1 VGPVF
6 SYFDLLLLICLG
18 NLGIRIPFFAVS
30 ERAVSERRHGV
41 AQVPPYQALKEA
53 PTEIRRAATLA
64 LVCSSVSRA
73 IAILT
78 STIIIATLPTWFPGL
93 LAFQPLPI
101 ALVVLT
107 VGCAIVGGKGSRIR
121 ERIASRD
128 FEKARSASL
137 SAAIL
142 GFVIAGAVPGI
153 LYFYLY
159 MRVGN
164 VMIKRRPDDP
174 KTIYLLPHP
183 SEGIFLGRYIG
194 WAAAY
199 LLILYIRY
207 TQLPTGLRGISDWL
221 SPVLG
226 VHFNTLIVAVYLIFT
241 NPLTYPPVFQLWIT
255 AGLLGGIIAGG
266 KVGRGFM
273 VGLAVFLSTL
283 GAMGLAALSIFRGV
297 TSGGF
302 PNIPPPPPGFSLIA
316 AATGPVA
323 TDLLPL
329 FLQASSPTDPA
340 FIQSV
345 ALTLARNAGLIFAI
359 VTISG
364 RAASLI
370 WLGGIDLAK
379 YVFVLI
385 HGKPGLKENR
395 NIVDRPVLKT
405 AVILLMLLPI
415 FAIPHIST
423 TSPPFQ
429 APIPG
434 PYEQRLDVTLSMLGA
449 PNMSLQLTNLDLSSK
464 GLVEDN
470 NYAGA
475 NVAAFIVNNN
485 DSQAFGNGQQSQML
499 QIISQPALVTFYSG
513 DPKTT
518 AAESAAVEAQFSQAL
533 GVPFTTIFSLPMGG
547 QGTATIYAPNP
558 ELSNY
563 DALTKLMALLPSQ
576 SFSNL
581 INRANIQ
588 NMKYFAA
595 IGVVPI
601 TVNGVQITGFSF
613 DMNVQF
619 PRQYFKGGVHQLDLK
634 TLLGFQNNILG
645 DPAANA
651 SIVSMSFQPGTVL
664 YSPLFPNP
672 VYNNA
677 TSTYYLN
684 VTSSS
689 QPDFVANFNYPFAPD
704 IVIQKTSTPASGP
717 VGTTHIVV
725 VTIQNLDNVTVT
737 SLNANDPQTSSN
749 YAQTLQLS
757 PNGAQAIQAAILTP
771 GNSVTLS
778 YTVTTV
784 SSGVYVLSPAIAS
797 LLWTAPNGTK
807 ITYTIST
814 DPTEITSLAGPITQF
829 TRTFTDFQPYSYLL
843 LIPLLLT
850 PVIETYRLV
859 KRRARRKK
867 EKEMQSFYAAPPP
880 PPQQNLPKAPDTGTG
895 SNPNNPPP
903 S

>member
-1 VGPVF
+1 
-6 SYFDLLLLICLG
+6 
-18 NLGIRIPFFAVS
+18 
-30 ERAVSERRHGV
+30 V

-53 PTEIRRAATLA
+53 PTEIRQAATVA

-73 IAILT
+73 IGILT
-78 STIIIATLPTWFPGL
+78 STIIIATLPTWVPGL
-93 LAFQPLPI
+93 LAFQPIPI
-101 ALVVLT
+101 LLVVLT
-107 VGCAIVGGKGSRIR
+107 VGAAIVGGKGSRIR

-128 FEKARSASL
+128 YEKARSASL

-142 GFVIAGAVPGI
+142 GFIIAGVVPGA

-164 VMIKRRPDDP
+164 VMVKRRPDDP
-174 KTIYLLPHP
+174 PTIYLLPHP
-183 SEGIFLGRYIG
+183 SEGLFLGRYIG

-199 LLILYIRY
+199 LLVLYIGY

-241 NPLTYPPVFQLWIT
+241 NPLTYPPVFSLWVT
-255 AGLLGGIIAGG
+255 AGLMGGIIAGG

-283 GAMGLAALSIFRGV
+283 GAMGLAVLSIFRGV

-302 PNIPPPPPGFSLIA
+302 PNVPPPPPGFSLIA

-340 FIQSV
+340 FIQSMI
-345 ALTLARNAGLIFAI
+345 LTLARNAGLIFAV

-370 WLGGIDLAK
+370 WLGGIDIAK

-395 NIVDRPVLKT
+395 NVVDRPVLKT

-415 FAIPHIST
+415 FAIPHISI

-429 APIPG
+429 APVPG
-434 PYEQRLDVTLSMLGA
+434 PYEQRLDVALGMLGA

-464 GLVEDN
+464 GLVQDN

-485 DSQAFGNGQQSQML
+485 DSQALGNGQQSQML

-518 AAESAAVEAQFSQAL
+518 AEESAAVEAQFSQAL
-533 GVPFTTIFSLPMGG
+533 GVPFTTIFSIPMGG

-576 SFSNL
+576 SFSGL
-581 INRANIQ
+581 INPANIQ

-619 PRQYFKGGVHQLDLK
+619 PRQYYKGGVHQLDLK
-634 TLLGFQNNILG
+634 TLLGFQNNIVG
-645 DPAANA
+645 DPVANA
-651 SIVSMSFQPGTVL
+651 SLVSMSFQPGTIL

-672 VYNNA
+672 FYNNA

-689 QPDFVANFNYPFAPD
+689 RPDFVANFNYPFAPD

-725 VTIQNLDNVTVT
+725 VTVQNLDNVTVT
-737 SLNANDPQTSSN
+737 SLNAIDAQTSSN
-749 YAQTLQLS
+749 YAQTLQIS
-757 PNGAQAIQAAILTP
+757 PNGPQAMQAAILTP
-771 GNSVTLS
+771 SNSATLS

-784 SSGVYVLSPAIAS
+784 SSGVYVLSPAIVNF
-797 LLWTAPNGTK
+797 LWTAPNGTK
-807 ITYTIST
+807 ITYTITT
-814 DPTEITSLAGPITQF
+814 DPTEITSLAGPLTQF

-850 PVIETYRLV
+850 PVIETYRLF

-903 S
+903 P

>member
-1 VGPVF
+1 
-6 SYFDLLLLICLG
+6 
-18 NLGIRIPFFAVS
+18 
-30 ERAVSERRHGV
+30 V

-53 PTEIRRAATLA
+53 PKEIRQAAAVA

-73 IAILT
+73 IGILT
-78 STIIIATLPTWFPGL
+78 STIIIATLPTWVPGL
-93 LAFQPLPI
+93 LALQPIPI
-101 ALVVLT
+101 LLVVLT
-107 VGCAIVGGKGSRIR
+107 VGATIVGGKGSRIR
-121 ERIASRD
+121 ERVASRD
-128 FEKARSASL
+128 YEKARSASL

-142 GFVIAGAVPGI
+142 GFIIAGGVPGV
-153 LYFYLY
+153 LYLYLY

-164 VMIKRRPDDP
+164 VMVKRRPDDP
-174 KTIYLLPHP
+174 PTIYLLPHP
-183 SEGIFLGRYIG
+183 SEGLFLGRYIG

-199 LLILYIRY
+199 LLILYIGY

-241 NPLTYPPVFQLWIT
+241 NPLTYPPVFSLWVT

-283 GAMGLAALSIFRGV
+283 GAMGLAAFSIFRGV

-323 TDLLPL
+323 SDILPL
-329 FLQASSPTDPA
+329 FLQASRPTDPA

-370 WLGGIDLAK
+370 WLGSIDLAK
-379 YVFVLI
+379 YVIVLI

-395 NIVDRPVLKT
+395 NVVDRPVLKT
-405 AVILLMLLPI
+405 VVILLMLLPL

-429 APIPG
+429 APVPG
-434 PYEQRLDVTLSMLGA
+434 PYQQRLDVALGMLGA

-464 GLVEDN
+464 GLVQDN

-485 DSQAFGNGQQSQML
+485 DSQALGNGQQSKIL
-499 QIISQPALVTFYSG
+499 QIISQPALVTFYTG

-518 AAESAAVEAQFSQAL
+518 AAESVAVEAQFSQAL

-563 DALTKLMALLPSQ
+563 DALTKLTALLPSQ

-581 INRANIQ
+581 INPTSIQ
-588 NMKYFAA
+588 NRKYFAA

-601 TVNGVQITGFSF
+601 TVNGVQLTGFSF

-634 TLLGFQNNILG
+634 TLLGFQNNIVG

-651 SIVSMSFQPGTVL
+651 SLVSMSFQPGTIL
-664 YSPLFPNP
+664 YNP
-672 VYNNA
+672 PSLNPYYNA
-677 TSTYYLN
+677 TTSTYYLV

-689 QPDFVANFNYPFAPD
+689 RPDFVANFTYPFAPD

-725 VTIQNLDNVTVT
+725 VTIQNLDNVTVMN
-737 SLNANDPQTSSN
+737 LNATDAQTSSS

-757 PNGAQAIQAAILTP
+757 PNGLQAMQAAILIP
-771 GNSVTLS
+771 GNSATLS

-784 SSGVYVLSPAIAS
+784 SSGVYVLSPATVKF
-797 LLWTAPNGTK
+797 LWTAPNGTK
-807 ITYTIST
+807 ITYTITT
-814 DPTEITSLAGPITQF
+814 DPTEITSLAGPLTQF

-867 EKEMQSFYAAPPP
+867 EKEMQSFYSTPPAPPQLSVKP
-880 PPQQNLPKAPDTGTG
+880 PDSSTG
-895 SNPNNPPP
+895 SNTGNPPQ

>member
-1 VGPVF
+1 M
-6 SYFDLLLLICLG
+6 
-18 NLGIRIPFFAVS
+18 
-30 ERAVSERRHGV
+30 

-53 PTEIRRAATLA
+53 PTEIRRAATVA
-64 LVCSSVSRA
+64 LVCSSVTRA
-73 IAILT
+73 IGILM

-93 LAFQPLPI
+93 LAYQPLPI

-121 ERIASRD
+121 ERIASMD

-142 GFVIAGAVPGI
+142 GFIIAGVVPGV

-159 MRVGN
+159 TCVGN
-164 VMIKRRPDDP
+164 VMVKRRPDDP

-183 SEGIFLGRYIG
+183 SEGVFLGRYIG

-199 LLILYIRY
+199 LLILYVGY
-207 TQLPTGLRGISDWL
+207 TQLPTGLRGVSDWL

-241 NPLTYPPVFQLWIT
+241 NPLTYPPVFMLWVT

-302 PNIPPPPPGFSLIA
+302 PSIPPPPPGFSLIA

-329 FLQASSPTDPA
+329 FLQASRPTDPA

-345 ALTLARNAGLIFAI
+345 VLTLARNAGLIFAI

-370 WLGGIDLAK
+370 WLGSIDLAK
-379 YVFVLI
+379 YVIVLI
-385 HGKPGLKENR
+385 HGKPGLKQNR
-395 NIVDRPVLKT
+395 NVVDRPVLKT
-405 AVILLMLLPI
+405 AAILLMLLPI
-415 FAIPHIST
+415 FAIPHFSIA
-423 TSPPFQ
+423 SPPFQ
-429 APIPG
+429 APVPG
-434 PYEQRLDVTLSMLGA
+434 PYAQRLDVALGMLGA

-464 GLVEDN
+464 GLVQDN
-470 NYAGA
+470 SYAGA

-499 QIISQPALVTFYSG
+499 QIISQPALVTLYSG
-513 DPKTT
+513 DPKAT
-518 AAESAAVEAQFSQAL
+518 AAESAAVEGQFSQAL
-533 GVPFTTIFSLPMGG
+533 GVPFTTIFSLPVGE
-547 QGTATIYAPNP
+547 GTATIYAPNP
-558 ELSNY
+558 ELSNH
-563 DALTKLMALLPSQ
+563 DALIRLMALLPSQ
-576 SFSNL
+576 SFSSLVNP
-581 INRANIQ
+581 ANIQ
-588 NMKYFAA
+588 NAKYFAA
-595 IGVVPI
+595 IGIVPMTI
-601 TVNGVQITGFSF
+601 NGVKITGFSF
-613 DMNVQF
+613 DMNAQF

-634 TLLGFQNNILG
+634 TLLSFQNNIVG
-645 DPAANA
+645 DPAANV
-651 SIVSMSFQPGTVL
+651 SLVSMSFQPGTIL
-664 YSPLFPNP
+664 KSPLGPNP
-672 VYNNA
+672 AYINA

-689 QPDFVANFNYPFAPD
+689 QPDFLANFNYPFAPD
-704 IVIQKTSTPASGP
+704 ILIHKTSTPDSGP

-737 SLNANDPQTSSN
+737 GVNVNDAQTSPN
-749 YAQTLQLS
+749 YAQTLQIS
-757 PNGAQAIQAAILTP
+757 PGGAQALQAAILAP
-771 GNSVTLS
+771 GNSLTLS

-784 SSGVYVLSPAIAS
+784 SSGVYVLSPAS
-797 LLWTAPNGTK
+797 VNFLWTAPNSTK
-807 ITYTIST
+807 ISYTVTT

-829 TRTFTDFQPYSYLL
+829 TRTLTDFQPYSYLL
-843 LIPLLLT
+843 LVPLLLT

-859 KRRARRKK
+859 RRRAQRKK

-880 PPQQNLPKAPDTGTG
+880 PPPQQSLPKPPDPSTG
-895 SNPNNPPP
+895 SARNNSSP
-903 S
+903 SS

>member
-1 VGPVF
+1 M
-6 SYFDLLLLICLG
+6 
-18 NLGIRIPFFAVS
+18 GIRIPFFAVS

-53 PTEIRRAATLA
+53 PTEIRRAVTVA
-64 LVCSSVSRA
+64 LICSSVSRA
-73 IAILT
+73 IGVLT

-101 ALVVLT
+101 LLVVLT

-128 FEKARSASL
+128 YEKARSASL

-142 GFVIAGAVPGI
+142 GFIIAGVVPGV

-164 VMIKRRPDDP
+164 VMVKRRPDDP
-174 KTIYLLPHP
+174 RTIYLLPHP
-183 SEGIFLGRYIG
+183 SEGLFLGRYIG

-199 LLILYIRY
+199 LLVLYIGY

-241 NPLTYPPVFQLWIT
+241 NPLTYPPVFSLWVT

-297 TSGGF
+297 TSGGSS
-302 PNIPPPPPGFSLIA
+302 NIPFPPPPGFSLIA

-323 TDLLPL
+323 SDILPL

-345 ALTLARNAGLIFAI
+345 ALTLARNAGLIFTI

-370 WLGGIDLAK
+370 WLGGIDLAR

-395 NIVDRPVLKT
+395 NVVDRPVLKT

-423 TSPPFQ
+423 SSPPFQ
-429 APIPG
+429 APVPG
-434 PYEQRLDVTLSMLGA
+434 PYEQRLDVALGMLGA

-464 GLVEDN
+464 GLVQDN

-485 DSQAFGNGQQSQML
+485 DSQALGNGQQSQML

-581 INRANIQ
+581 ITPANIQ

-634 TLLGFQNNILG
+634 TLLGFQNNIVG

-651 SIVSMSFQPGTVL
+651 SLVSMSFQPGTIL

-672 VYNNA
+672 AYDNA

-737 SLNANDPQTSSN
+737 NLNATDAQTSSN

-757 PNGAQAIQAAILTP
+757 PNGPQAMQAAILTQ
-771 GNSVTLS
+771 GNSATLS

-784 SSGVYVLSPAIAS
+784 SSGVYVLSPAIANF
-797 LLWTAPNGTK
+797 LWMAPNGTK
-807 ITYTIST
+807 ITYTIT
-814 DPTEITSLAGPITQF
+814 TEPATITSLAGPLTQF

-850 PVIETYRLV
+850 PVIETYRLI
-859 KRRARRKK
+859 KRHSRRKK
-867 EKEMQSFYAAPPP
+867 EKAMQSFYSTPPP
-880 PPQQNLPKAPDTGTG
+880 PAQQNLPQT
-895 SNPNNPPP
+895 PNSSGGPATTN
-903 S
+903 SSSS

>member
-1 VGPVF
+1 
-6 SYFDLLLLICLG
+6 
-18 NLGIRIPFFAVS
+18 
-30 ERAVSERRHGV
+30 V

-53 PTEIRRAATLA
+53 PKEIRQAATVA
-64 LVCSSVSRA
+64 LVCSAVSRA
-73 IAILT
+73 LGILT

-93 LAFQPLPI
+93 LAHQPIPI
-101 ALVVLT
+101 ALVIVT
-107 VGCAIVGGKGSRIR
+107 IGCAIVGAKGSRIR
-121 ERIASRD
+121 ERVAARD
-128 FEKARSASL
+128 FEKARSESL
-137 SAAIL
+137 STAIL
-142 GFVIAGAVPGI
+142 GFIIAGVIPGI
-153 LYFYLY
+153 LYLFLY

-164 VMIKRRPDDP
+164 VMVKRRPDDP
-174 KTIYLLPHP
+174 KTVYLLPHP
-183 SEGIFLGRYIG
+183 SEGLFLGRYIG

-199 LLILYIRY
+199 LLVLFVGY

-241 NPLTYPPVFQLWIT
+241 NPLTYPPVLTLWIT

-370 WLGGIDLAK
+370 WLGSIDLAK
-379 YVFVLI
+379 YVIVLI
-385 HGKPGLKENR
+385 HGKPGLKESR
-395 NIVDRPVLKT
+395 NVVDRPVLKT

-415 FAIPHIST
+415 FAIPHFST

-429 APIPG
+429 AAVPG
-434 PYEQRLDVTLSMLGA
+434 PYEQRLDIALGMLGA

-464 GLVEDN
+464 GLVQDN

-485 DSQAFGNGQQSQML
+485 DSQALGNGQQSQML

-547 QGTATIYAPNP
+547 SQTATIYAPNP
-558 ELSNY
+558 ELSNH
-563 DALTKLMALLPSQ
+563 DTLTKLVALLPGQ
-576 SFSNL
+576 SFSSLVNP
-581 INRANIQ
+581 ANMQ
-588 NMKYFAA
+588 NVKYFAA
-595 IGVVPI
+595 IGIVPT
-601 TVNGVQITGFSF
+601 TVNGVKITGFSF

-619 PRQYFKGGVHQLDLK
+619 PRQYYKGGTHQLDLK
-634 TLLGFQNNILG
+634 TLLGFQGNIIG
-645 DPAANA
+645 DPAAN
-651 SIVSMSFQPGTVL
+651 VSAITMSFQHGTIL
-664 YSPLFPNP
+664 YSPLCCNP
-672 VYNNA
+672 LYNNA

-684 VTSSS
+684 VTSTSR
-689 QPDFVANFNYPFAPD
+689 PDFVANFNYPFAPD
-704 IVIQKTSTPASGP
+704 IVIQKTSSPDSGP

-737 SLNANDPQTSSN
+737 GLNVSDTQTSSN
-749 YAQTLQLS
+749 YAQTLQIS
-757 PNGAQAIQAAILTP
+757 PSGAQALQAAILTP
-771 GNSVTLS
+771 GNSLTLS

-784 SSGVYVLSPAIAS
+784 SSGVYVLSPAIVNF
-797 LLWTAPNGTK
+797 LWTAPNNTK
-807 ITYTIST
+807 ITYTIAT

-843 LIPLLLT
+843 LIPLILT
-850 PVIETYRLV
+850 PVVETYRLV
-859 KRRARRKK
+859 RRRAQRKK
-867 EKEMQSFYAAPPP
+867 EKEMQSFYAAPS
-880 PPQQNLPKAPDTGTG
+880 PPQQSIAKPPDPGNG
-895 SNPNNPPP
+895 STSNNP
-903 S
+903 SSS

>member
-1 VGPVF
+1 M
-6 SYFDLLLLICLG
+6 
-18 NLGIRIPFFAVS
+18 
-30 ERAVSERRHGV
+30 

-53 PTEIRRAATLA
+53 PTEIRRAATVA

-73 IAILT
+73 IGILT
-78 STIIIATLPTWFPGL
+78 SSIIIATLPTWFPGL
-93 LAFQPLPI
+93 LAYQPLPI
-101 ALVVLT
+101 ALIVLT
-107 VGCAIVGGKGSRIR
+107 IGSAIVGGKGSRIR

-142 GFVIAGAVPGI
+142 GFIIAGGVPGV
-153 LYFYLY
+153 LYLY
-159 MRVGN
+159 LYTRVGN
-164 VMIKRRPDDP
+164 VMVKRRPDDP

-183 SEGIFLGRYIG
+183 SEGLFLGRYIG

-199 LLILYIRY
+199 LLVLYIGY

-241 NPLTYPPVFQLWIT
+241 NPLTYPPVLQLWIT

-302 PNIPPPPPGFSLIA
+302 QNIPPPPPGFSLIA

-329 FLQASSPTDPA
+329 FLQASSPTNPA

-370 WLGGIDLAK
+370 WLGSIDLAK

-415 FAIPHIST
+415 FAIPHFST

-429 APIPG
+429 AAVPG
-434 PYEQRLDVTLSMLGA
+434 PYEQRLDVALGMLGA
-449 PNMSLQLTNLDLSSK
+449 PNTTLQLTNLDLSSK
-464 GLVEDN
+464 GLIQNN

-475 NVAAFIVNNN
+475 NIAAFIVNNN
-485 DSQAFGNGQQSQML
+485 DSQALGNGQQSQML
-499 QIISQPALVTFYSG
+499 QIISQPALVTVYSG
-513 DPKTT
+513 DPKT
-518 AAESAAVEAQFSQAL
+518 AAAQSAAVEAQFSQAL
-533 GVPFTTIFSLPMGG
+533 GIQFTTIFSLSMGG

-576 SFSNL
+576 SFSSL
-581 INRANIQ
+581 ITPANIQ

-595 IGVVPI
+595 IGIVPI
-601 TVNGVQITGFSF
+601 TINGVKFNGFSF
-613 DMNVQF
+613 DMNIQF
-619 PRQYFKGGVHQLDLK
+619 PRQYFKGGIHQLDLK
-634 TLLGFQNNILG
+634 TLLGFQNNIVG
-645 DPAANA
+645 DPAANV
-651 SIVSMSFQPGTVL
+651 SLVSMSFQPGTIL

-689 QPDFVANFNYPFAPD
+689 RPDFVASFNYPFAPN
-704 IVIQKTSTPASGP
+704 IVIQKTSTPSSGP
-717 VGTTHIVV
+717 VGTTHVVV

-737 SLNANDPQTSSN
+737 NLNVNDAQTSSN
-749 YAQTLQLS
+749 YAQTLQIS
-757 PNGAQAIQAAILTP
+757 PGGAQALQAGILAP
-771 GNSVTLS
+771 GNSLTLS
-778 YTVTTV
+778 YTVTTG
-784 SSGVYVLSPAIAS
+784 SSGVYVLSPARVNFF
-797 LLWTAPNGTK
+797 WTAPNNTK
-807 ITYTIST
+807 ISYNINT
-814 DPTEITSLAGPITQF
+814 DPTEITSLSGPLTQF
-829 TRTFTDFQPYSYLL
+829 TRTFTDFQPYSFLL
-843 LIPLLLT
+843 LIPLLLA
-850 PVIETYRLV
+850 PVIETYRLI
-859 KRRARRKK
+859 KRRSQRKR
-867 EKEMQSFYAAPPP
+867 EKEMQSFYSAPS
-880 PPQQNLPKAPDTGTG
+880 PQSSQGLPKPPDSGAG
-895 SNPNNPPP
+895 STTNNPP

>member
-1 VGPVF
+1 
-6 SYFDLLLLICLG
+6 
-18 NLGIRIPFFAVS
+18 
-30 ERAVSERRHGV
+30 
-41 AQVPPYQALKEA
+41 
-53 PTEIRRAATLA
+53 
-64 LVCSSVSRA
+64 VCSSVSRA
-73 IAILT
+73 IGILT
-78 STIIIATLPTWFPGL
+78 STIIIATLPTWVPGL
-93 LAFQPLPI
+93 LAYQPLPI
-101 ALVVLT
+101 ALLVLT
-107 VGCAIVGGKGSRIR
+107 IGSAIVGGKGSRIR

-142 GFVIAGAVPGI
+142 GFIIAGGVPGI
-153 LYFYLY
+153 LYIYLY

-164 VMIKRRPDDP
+164 VMVKRRPDDP

-183 SEGIFLGRYIG
+183 SEGLFLGRYIG

-199 LLILYIRY
+199 LLVLYVGY
-207 TQLPTGLRGISDWL
+207 TQLPTGLRGVSNWL

-241 NPLTYPPVFQLWIT
+241 NPLSYPPVLQLWIT
-255 AGLLGGIIAGG
+255 AGLLGGVIAGG

-283 GAMGLAALSIFRGV
+283 GAMGLAALSIFRSV

-370 WLGGIDLAK
+370 WLGSIDLAK
-379 YVFVLI
+379 YVLVLI

-415 FAIPHIST
+415 FAIPHFST

-429 APIPG
+429 APVPG
-434 PYEQRLDVTLSMLGA
+434 PYEQRLDVALGMLGA
-449 PNMSLQLTNLDLSSK
+449 PNTTLQLTNLDLSSK
-464 GLVEDN
+464 GLIQNN

-475 NVAAFIVNNN
+475 NIAAFIVNNN
-485 DSQAFGNGQQSQML
+485 DSQALGNGQQSQML
-499 QIISQPALVTFYSG
+499 QIISQPALITVYAG
-513 DPKTT
+513 DPKTA

-533 GVPFTTIFSLPMGG
+533 GIQFTTIFSLSMGG

-558 ELSNY
+558 EISNY

-576 SFSNL
+576 SFSSL
-581 INRANIQ
+581 ITPANIQ

-595 IGVVPI
+595 IGIVPI
-601 TVNGVQITGFSF
+601 TINGVKFNGFSF
-613 DMNVQF
+613 DMNIQF
-619 PRQYFKGGVHQLDLK
+619 PRQYFKGGVQQLDLK
-634 TLLGFQNNILG
+634 TLLGFQNNIVG
-645 DPAANA
+645 DPAANV
-651 SIVSMSFQPGTVL
+651 SLVSMSFQPGTVL

-672 VYNNA
+672 FYNNA

-689 QPDFVANFNYPFAPD
+689 RPDFVARFNYPFAPN
-704 IVIQKTSTPASGP
+704 IVIQKTSTPSSGP
-717 VGTTHIVV
+717 VGTTHVVV

-737 SLNANDPQTSSN
+737 NLNINDAQASSN
-749 YAQTLQLS
+749 YAQTLQIS
-757 PNGAQAIQAAILTP
+757 PTGAQALQAAILAP
-771 GNSVTLS
+771 GNSLTLS
-778 YTVTTV
+778 YTVTTA
-784 SSGVYVLSPAIAS
+784 SSGVYVLSPAKVNF
-797 LLWTAPNGTK
+797 LWTAPNSTK
-807 ITYTIST
+807 ISYTINT
-814 DPTEITSLAGPITQF
+814 DPTEITSLMGPVTQF
-829 TRTFTDFQPYSYLL
+829 TRTFTDFQPYSFLL
-843 LIPLLLT
+843 LIPLLLA

-859 KRRARRKK
+859 KRRSQRKK
-867 EKEMQSFYAAPPP
+867 EKAMQSFYSAPSPP
-880 PPQQNLPKAPDTGTG
+880 SSQGLPKPPDSGTG
-895 SNPNNPPP
+895 SANPPP

>member
-1 VGPVF
+1 MV
-6 SYFDLLLLICLG
+6 
-18 NLGIRIPFFAVS
+18 
-30 ERAVSERRHGV
+30 
-41 AQVPPYQALKEA
+41 
-53 PTEIRRAATLA
+53 
-64 LVCSSVSRA
+64 
-73 IAILT
+73 
-78 STIIIATLPTWFPGL
+78 
-93 LAFQPLPI
+93 
-101 ALVVLT
+101 
-107 VGCAIVGGKGSRIR
+107 
-121 ERIASRD
+121 
-128 FEKARSASL
+128 
-137 SAAIL
+137 
-142 GFVIAGAVPGI
+142 
-153 LYFYLY
+153 
-159 MRVGN
+159 
-164 VMIKRRPDDP
+164 KRRPDDP
-174 KTIYLLPHP
+174 RTIYLLPHP
-183 SEGIFLGRYIG
+183 SEGLFLGRYIG

-199 LLILYIRY
+199 LLVLFIGY

-241 NPLTYPPVFQLWIT
+241 NPLTYPPVFSLWVI

-297 TSGGF
+297 NSGGF

-323 TDLLPL
+323 TDILPL
-329 FLQASSPTDPA
+329 FLQASRPTDPA

-395 NIVDRPVLKT
+395 NVVDRPVLKT
-405 AVILLMLLPI
+405 AVILLMILPI
-415 FAIPHIST
+415 FAIPHFST
-423 TSPPFQ
+423 TSPPSQ
-429 APIPG
+429 AAVPG
-434 PYEQRLDVTLSMLGA
+434 PYGQRLDVALGMLGA

-464 GLVEDN
+464 GLVQDN
-470 NYAGA
+470 NYVGA

-485 DSQAFGNGQQSQML
+485 DSQALGNGQQSQML
-499 QIISQPALVTFYSG
+499 QFISQPALVTFYSG

-518 AAESAAVEAQFSQAL
+518 AAESAAVEAQFSRAL
-533 GVPFTTIFSLPMGG
+533 GVPFTTIFSLSMGG

-576 SFSNL
+576 SFSSL
-581 INRANIQ
+581 ITPANIQ

-601 TVNGVQITGFSF
+601 TVKGVKITGFSF

-619 PRQYFKGGVHQLDLK
+619 PRQYYKGGVHQLDLK
-634 TLLGFQNNILG
+634 TLLGFPNNIVG
-645 DPAANA
+645 DPAANV
-651 SIVSMSFQPGTVL
+651 SLVSMTFQPGTIL
-664 YSPLFPNP
+664 YNP
-672 VYNNA
+672 PSLNPYYNST
-677 TSTYYLN
+677 TSTYYLY

-689 QPDFVANFNYPFAPD
+689 RPDFVANFTYPFAPH
-704 IVIQKTSTPASGP
+704 IVIQKTSTPNSGP

-737 SLNANDPQTSSN
+737 SLNVNDPQTSPN

-757 PNGAQAIQAAILTP
+757 PNGPQVMQAAILAP
-771 GNSVTLS
+771 GNSLTLS

-784 SSGVYVLSPAIAS
+784 SSGVYVLSPATVNF
-797 LLWTAPNGTK
+797 LWTAPNNTK
-807 ITYTIST
+807 ITYTVTT
-814 DPTEITSLAGPITQF
+814 DPTEITSLAGPLTQF

-843 LIPLLLT
+843 LIPLVLT
-850 PVIETYRLV
+850 PVIETYRLIR
-859 KRRARRKK
+859 RRAQRKK
-867 EKEMQSFYAAPPP
+867 EKEMQSFYSAPPA
-880 PPQQNLPKAPDTGTG
+880 PPQLSVVKPPDSSTG
-895 SNPNNPPP
+895 SNTGNSPQ

>member
-1 VGPVF
+1 
-6 SYFDLLLLICLG
+6 
-18 NLGIRIPFFAVS
+18 
-30 ERAVSERRHGV
+30 
-41 AQVPPYQALKEA
+41 
-53 PTEIRRAATLA
+53 
-64 LVCSSVSRA
+64 
-73 IAILT
+73 
-78 STIIIATLPTWFPGL
+78 
-93 LAFQPLPI
+93 
-101 ALVVLT
+101 
-107 VGCAIVGGKGSRIR
+107 VGGKGSRIR

-142 GFVIAGAVPGI
+142 GFIIAGIVPGI
-153 LYFYLY
+153 LYIYLY
-159 MRVGN
+159 TRVGN
-164 VMIKRRPDDP
+164 VMVKRRPDDP
-174 KTIYLLPHP
+174 QTIYLLPHP

-199 LLILYIRY
+199 LLVLYIGY

-241 NPLTYPPVFQLWIT
+241 NPLTYPPILQLWIT

-297 TSGGF
+297 TSGAF
-302 PNIPPPPPGFSLIA
+302 PNIPHPPPGFSLIA

-370 WLGGIDLAK
+370 WLGSIDLAK
-379 YVFVLI
+379 YVLVLI

-395 NIVDRPVLKT
+395 TIVDRPVLKT
-405 AVILLMLLPI
+405 ALILLMLLPI
-415 FAIPHIST
+415 FAIPHFST

-429 APIPG
+429 AAVPG
-434 PYEQRLDVTLSMLGA
+434 PYEQRLDVALGMLGA
-449 PNMSLQLTNLDLSSK
+449 PNTTLQLTNLDLSSK
-464 GLVEDN
+464 GLVQNN

-475 NVAAFIVNNN
+475 NIAAFIVNNN
-485 DSQAFGNGQQSQML
+485 DSQALGNGQQSQML
-499 QIISQPALVTFYSG
+499 QIISQPALITVYSG
-513 DPKTT
+513 DPKT
-518 AAESAAVEAQFSQAL
+518 AAAQSAAVEAQFSQAL
-533 GVPFTTIFSLPMGG
+533 GIQFTTIFSLSMGG

-558 ELSNY
+558 EISNY
-563 DALTKLMALLPSQ
+563 DALTKLTALLPSQ
-576 SFSNL
+576 SFSSL
-581 INRANIQ
+581 ITPANIQ
-588 NMKYFAA
+588 NLKYFAA

-601 TVNGVQITGFSF
+601 TINGVKFNGFSF
-613 DMNVQF
+613 DMNIQF

-634 TLLGFQNNILG
+634 TLLGFQNNIVG
-645 DPAANA
+645 DPAANV
-651 SIVSMSFQPGTVL
+651 SVVSMSFQRGTIL
-664 YSPLFPNP
+664 YSPQNPPQLFY
-672 VYNNA
+672 VNA

-689 QPDFVANFNYPFAPD
+689 RPDFVANFNYPFAPD
-704 IVIQKTSTPASGP
+704 IVIQKTSTPTSGP

-725 VTIQNLDNVTVT
+725 VTIRNLDNVTVT
-737 SLNANDPQTSSN
+737 NLNINDAQTSSN
-749 YAQTLQLS
+749 YAQTLQIS
-757 PNGAQAIQAAILTP
+757 PAGAQALQAAILAP
-771 GNSVTLS
+771 GNSLTLS
-778 YTVTTV
+778 YTVTTG
-784 SSGVYVLSPAIAS
+784 SSGVYVLSAARVNF
-797 LLWTAPNGTK
+797 LWTAPNSTK
-807 ITYTIST
+807 ISYTINT
-814 DPTEITSLAGPITQF
+814 DPTEITSIMGPVTQF
-829 TRTFTDFQPYSYLL
+829 TRTFTDLQPYSFLL
-843 LIPLLLT
+843 LIPLLLA
-850 PVIETYRLV
+850 PVIETYRLI
-859 KRRARRKK
+859 KRRSQRKK
-867 EKEMQSFYAAPPP
+867 EKEMQSFYSAPSPP
-880 PPQQNLPKAPDTGTG
+880 SSQGLPKTPDSGAG
-895 SNPNNPPP
+895 STTNNPPP

>member
-1 VGPVF
+1 
-6 SYFDLLLLICLG
+6 
-18 NLGIRIPFFAVS
+18 LGIRIPFFAVS
-30 ERAVSERRHGV
+30 ERAVSERRQGV

-53 PTEIRRAATLA
+53 PTEIRRAATVA
-64 LVCSSVSRA
+64 LLCSSVSRA
-73 IAILT
+73 IGILT

-93 LAFQPLPI
+93 LAYQPLPI

-107 VGCAIVGGKGSRIR
+107 IGSAIVGGKGSRIR

-142 GFVIAGAVPGI
+142 GFIIAGGVPGV

-159 MRVGN
+159 TRVGN
-164 VMIKRRPDDP
+164 VMVKRRPDDP

-183 SEGIFLGRYIG
+183 SEGLFLGRYIG

-199 LLILYIRY
+199 LLVLYIGY

-241 NPLTYPPVFQLWIT
+241 NPLTYPPILQLWIT

-297 TSGGF
+297 TSGAF
-302 PNIPPPPPGFSLIA
+302 PNIPHPPPGFSLIA
-316 AATGPVA
+316 SATGPVA

-345 ALTLARNAGLIFAI
+345 ALTLARNAGLTFAI

-370 WLGGIDLAK
+370 WLGSIDLAK

-395 NIVDRPVLKT
+395 TIVDRPVLKT

-415 FAIPHIST
+415 FAIPHFST

-429 APIPG
+429 APVPG
-434 PYEQRLDVTLSMLGA
+434 PYEQRLDVALGMLGA
-449 PNMSLQLTNLDLSSK
+449 PNTTLQLTNLDLSSK
-464 GLVEDN
+464 GLVQNN
-470 NYAGA
+470 NYVGA
-475 NVAAFIVNNN
+475 NIAAFIVNNN
-485 DSQAFGNGQQSQML
+485 DSQALGNGQQSQML
-499 QIISQPALVTFYSG
+499 QIISQPALITVYAG
-513 DPKTT
+513 DPKT
-518 AAESAAVEAQFSQAL
+518 AAAQSAAVEAQFSQAL
-533 GVPFTTIFSLPMGG
+533 GIQFTTIFSLSMGG

-558 ELSNY
+558 EISNY

-576 SFSNL
+576 SFSSL
-581 INRANIQ
+581 ITPANIQ
-588 NMKYFAA
+588 NTKYFAA
-595 IGVVPI
+595 IGIVPI
-601 TVNGVQITGFSF
+601 TTNGVKFNGFSF
-613 DMNVQF
+613 DMNIQF

-634 TLLGFQNNILG
+634 TLLGFQNNIVG
-645 DPAANA
+645 DPAANV
-651 SIVSMSFQPGTVL
+651 SLVSMSFQPGTIL
-664 YSPLFPNP
+664 YSPQNPPQLFY
-672 VYNNA
+672 VNA

-689 QPDFVANFNYPFAPD
+689 RPNFVARFNYPFAPN
-704 IVIQKTSTPASGP
+704 IVIQKTSTPSSGP
-717 VGTTHIVV
+717 VGTTHVVV
-725 VTIQNLDNVTVT
+725 VTIQNLDNVTIT
-737 SLNANDPQTSSN
+737 NLNINDAQTSSN
-749 YAQTLQLS
+749 YAQTLQIS
-757 PNGAQAIQAAILTP
+757 PTGAQALQAAILAP
-771 GNSVTLS
+771 GNSLTLS
-778 YTVTTV
+778 YTVTTA
-784 SSGVYVLSPAIAS
+784 SSGVYVLSAAKVTF
-797 LLWTAPNGTK
+797 LWTAPNSTK
-807 ITYTIST
+807 ISYTINT
-814 DPTEITSLAGPITQF
+814 DPTEIASLMGPVTQF
-829 TRTFTDFQPYSYLL
+829 TRTFTDFQPYSFLL
-843 LIPLLLT
+843 LIPLLLA

-859 KRRARRKK
+859 KRRSQRKK
-867 EKEMQSFYAAPPP
+867 EKAMQSFYSAPSPP
-880 PPQQNLPKAPDTGTG
+880 SPQGLPKPPDSGTG
-895 SNPNNPPP
+895 SATNNPP
-903 S
+903 SS

>member
-1 VGPVF
+1 MEA
-6 SYFDLLLLICLG
+6 
-18 NLGIRIPFFAVS
+18 R
-30 ERAVSERRHGV
+30 V

-53 PTEIRRAATLA
+53 PKEIRWAATVA
-64 LVCSSVSRA
+64 LICSSVARA
-73 IAILT
+73 LAILA
-78 STIIIATLPTWFPGL
+78 STIIIATLPTWVPGL
-93 LAFQPLPI
+93 LAYQPIPI
-101 ALVVLT
+101 ALLVLT
-107 VGCAIVGGKGSRIR
+107 IGSTIVSGKGSRIR
-121 ERIASRD
+121 ERIASRE

-142 GFVIAGAVPGI
+142 GFIIAGVVPGL
-153 LYFYLY
+153 LYIYLY
-159 MRVGN
+159 TRVGN
-164 VMIKRRPDDP
+164 VMVKRRPDDP

-183 SEGIFLGRYIG
+183 SEGLFLGRYIG

-199 LLILYIRY
+199 LLVLYVGY
-207 TQLPTGLRGISDWL
+207 TQLPAGLRGISDWL

-226 VHFNTLIVAVYLIFT
+226 VHFNTLIVGVYLIFT
-241 NPLTYPPVFQLWIT
+241 NPLTYPPVLTLWIT
-255 AGLLGGIIAGG
+255 AGLLGGMIAGG

-323 TDLLPL
+323 SDLLPL

-370 WLGGIDLAK
+370 WLGSIDLVK

-385 HGKPGLKENR
+385 RGKPGLNETR

-405 AVILLMLLPI
+405 ALVLLMLLPI

-423 TSPPFQ
+423 TSPPIQ
-429 APIPG
+429 APVPG
-434 PYEQRLDVTLSMLGA
+434 PYEQRLDVALGMLGA

-464 GLVEDN
+464 GLIQDN

-475 NVAAFIVNNN
+475 NIAAFIVNNN
-485 DSQAFGNGQQSQML
+485 DSQAFGNGQQSQLL
-499 QIISQPALVTFYSG
+499 QIISQPALVTVYSG

-563 DALTKLMALLPSQ
+563 DALTKLMGLLPSQ
-576 SFSNL
+576 SFSSL
-581 INRANIQ
+581 INPANVQ

-619 PRQYFKGGVHQLDLK
+619 PRQYFKGGVHLLDLK
-634 TLLGFQNNILG
+634 TLLGFQNNIVG

-651 SIVSMSFQPGTVL
+651 SLVSMSFQPGTIL

-672 VYNNA
+672 FYDNA

-689 QPDFVANFNYPFAPD
+689 QPDFEANFNYPFAPD
-704 IVIQKTSTPASGP
+704 VVIQKTSTPDSGP

-725 VTIQNLDNVTVT
+725 ITIQNLDNVTVT
-737 SLNANDPQTSSN
+737 NLNVNDPQTSSN
-749 YAQTLQLS
+749 YAQTLQIS
-757 PNGAQAIQAAILTP
+757 PSGAQAMQAAILTP
-771 GNSVTLS
+771 GNSLTLS

-784 SSGVYVLSPAIAS
+784 SSGVYVLSPATVNF
-797 LLWTAPNGTK
+797 LWTAPNSTK
-807 ITYTIST
+807 ITYSVAT

-850 PVIETYRLV
+850 PVIETYRLIR
-859 KRRARRKK
+859 RRARRKK
-867 EKEMQSFYAAPPP
+867 EKEMQSFYSTPPP
-880 PPQQNLPKAPDTGTG
+880 APQSSTAKPPDSATG
-895 SNPNNPPP
+895 SASSNPP
-903 S
+903 SS

>member
-1 VGPVF
+1 M
-6 SYFDLLLLICLG
+6 
-18 NLGIRIPFFAVS
+18 
-30 ERAVSERRHGV
+30 

-53 PTEIRRAATLA
+53 PTEIRRAVTVA
-64 LVCSSVSRA
+64 LICSSVSRA
-73 IAILT
+73 IGVLT

-101 ALVVLT
+101 LLVVLT

-128 FEKARSASL
+128 YEKARSASL

-142 GFVIAGAVPGI
+142 GFIIAGVVPGV

-164 VMIKRRPDDP
+164 VMVKRRPDDP
-174 KTIYLLPHP
+174 RTIYLLPHP
-183 SEGIFLGRYIG
+183 SEGLFLGRYIG

-199 LLILYIRY
+199 LLVLYIGY

-241 NPLTYPPVFQLWIT
+241 NPLTYPPVFSLWVT

-297 TSGGF
+297 TSGGSS
-302 PNIPPPPPGFSLIA
+302 NIPFPPPPGFSLIA

-323 TDLLPL
+323 SDILPL

-345 ALTLARNAGLIFAI
+345 ALTLARNAGLIFTI

-370 WLGGIDLAK
+370 WLGGIDLAR

-395 NIVDRPVLKT
+395 NVVDRPVLKT

-423 TSPPFQ
+423 SSPPFQ
-429 APIPG
+429 APVPG
-434 PYEQRLDVTLSMLGA
+434 PYEQRLDVALGMLGA

-464 GLVEDN
+464 GLVQDN

-485 DSQAFGNGQQSQML
+485 DSQALGNGQQSQML

-581 INRANIQ
+581 ITPANIQ

-634 TLLGFQNNILG
+634 TLLGFQNNIVG

-651 SIVSMSFQPGTVL
+651 SLVSMSFQPGTIL

-672 VYNNA
+672 AYDNA

-737 SLNANDPQTSSN
+737 NLNATDAQTSSN

-757 PNGAQAIQAAILTP
+757 PNGPQAMQAAILTQ
-771 GNSVTLS
+771 GNSATLS

-784 SSGVYVLSPAIAS
+784 SSGVYVLSPAIANF
-797 LLWTAPNGTK
+797 LWMAPNGTK
-807 ITYTIST
+807 ITYTIT
-814 DPTEITSLAGPITQF
+814 TEPATITSLAGPLTQF

-850 PVIETYRLV
+850 PVIETYRLI
-859 KRRARRKK
+859 KRHSRRKK
-867 EKEMQSFYAAPPP
+867 EKAMQSFYSTPPP
-880 PPQQNLPKAPDTGTG
+880 PAQQNLPQT
-895 SNPNNPPP
+895 PNSSGGPATTN
-903 S
+903 SSSS